1 MRNSQLEVRPISG
14 AGGAEIFGVDVA
26 QDLDDG
32 TVGEI
37 RDALN
42 EHCVVFFRDQEIDVA
57 QHKRFARKFGEI
69 FLHPNFATVMEDPEV
84 VMVRREP
91 GDLSYVGEDWHTD
104 TTMCAEPPMGAIL
117 YGIDVPPYGGDTMF
131 ANQYLA
137 YEALS
142 PTMKKLLD
150 GLRAVHSDIGI
161 AGPQASR
168 NKLRS
173 TKNRDDDGW
182 RETRSTHPIVRTNPG
197 DRPQMPVR
205 QRVLHGGHR
214 GHDRGRRQGAAR
226 FPARAR
232 PPAGIHLPLPLAE
245 GIDRLLGQSQRQAHR
260 ARRHRPLPPPD
271 APHPGRRWRG
281 AAVILSS

>member
-1 MRNSQLEVRPISG
+1 MRNSRIEVRPVSG
-14 AGGAEIFGVDVA
+14 AGGAEIFGVDVG
-26 QDLDDG
+26 QTLDDG
-32 TVGEI
+32 TVAEI

-42 EHCVVFFRDQEIDVA
+42 EHCVVFFRDQEIDTA
-57 QHKRFARKFGEI
+57 QHKAFARRFGPI

-91 GDLSYVGEDWHTD
+91 GDVSYVGEDWHTD

-131 ANQYLA
+131 ANQYQA

-142 PTMKKLLD
+142 PTMKRLLE

-161 AGPQASR
+161 AGPNASR

-182 RETRSTHPIVRTNPG
+182 RETRNLHPIVRTNPETG
-197 DRPQMPVR
+197 RKGLFVNHSYTVGIEGMTDAEGKA
-205 QRVLHGGHR
+205 LLGFLLEHGHR
-214 GHDRGRRQGAAR
+214 PEFTFRFRWQKGSIAFWDNRSTKHIALGDTGPFRRLMRRIQVGGGGV
-226 FPARAR
+226 PA
-232 PPAGIHLPLPLAE
+232 
-245 GIDRLLGQSQRQAHR
+245 
-260 ARRHRPLPPPD
+260 
-271 APHPGRRWRG
+271 
-281 AAVILSS
+281 

>member
-1 MRNSQLEVRPISG
+1 
-14 AGGAEIFGVDVA
+14 
-26 QDLDDG
+26 
-32 TVGEI
+32 
-37 RDALN
+37 
-42 EHCVVFFRDQEIDVA
+42 
-57 QHKRFARKFGEI
+57 
-69 FLHPNFATVMEDPEV
+69 

-182 RETRSTHPIVRTNPG
+182 RETRSTHPIVRTNPETG
-197 DRPQMPVR
+197 RKCLFVNASYTVGIEGMTAAEGKALLDF
-205 QRVLHGGHR
+205 LLEHGHR
-214 GHDRGRRQGAAR
+214 PEFTFRFRWQKGSIAFWDNRSAKHIALGDTGPFRR
-226 FPARAR
+226 
-232 PPAGIHLPLPLAE
+232 LM
-245 GIDRLLGQSQRQAHR
+245 
-260 ARRHRPLPPPD
+260 RRIQVGGGGVPT
-271 APHPGRRWRG
+271 
-281 AAVILSS
+281 

>member
-1 MRNSQLEVRPISG
+1 MRNSRIDVRPISG

-57 QHKRFARKFGEI
+57 RHKAFARRFGPI

-91 GDLSYVGEDWHTD
+91 GDVSYVGEDWHTD
-104 TTMCAEPPMGAIL
+104 TTMVAEPPMGAIL

-131 ANQYLA
+131 ANQYQA
-137 YEALS
+137 YDALS
-142 PTMKKLLD
+142 PTMKRLLE

-161 AGPQASR
+161 AGPNASR

-182 RETRSTHPIVRTNPG
+182 RETRNTHPIVRTNPETG
-197 DRPQMPVR
+197 RKCLFVNHSYTVGIEGMTEAEGKA
-205 QRVLHGGHR
+205 LLGFLLEHGHR
-214 GHDRGRRQGAAR
+214 PEFTFRFRWQKGSIAFWDNRSTKHIALGDTGPFRRLMRRIQVGGAGV
-226 FPARAR
+226 P
-232 PPAGIHLPLPLAE
+232 I
-245 GIDRLLGQSQRQAHR
+245 
-260 ARRHRPLPPPD
+260 
-271 APHPGRRWRG
+271 
-281 AAVILSS
+281 

>member
-1 MRNSQLEVRPISG
+1 MRNSRLEVRPISG
-14 AGGAEIFGVDVA
+14 AGGAEIFGVDVG

-69 FLHPNFATVMEDPEV
+69 FLHPNFRTVMEDPEV

-104 TTMCAEPPMGAIL
+104 TTMCSEPPMGAIL

-173 TKNRDDDGW
+173 TENRDDDGW
-182 RETRSTHPIVRTNPG
+182 RETRSTHPIVRTNPETG
-197 DRPQMPVR
+197 RKCLFVNASYTVGIEGMTAAEGKALLDF
-205 QRVLHGGHR
+205 LLEHGHR
-214 GHDRGRRQGAAR
+214 PEFTFRFRWQKGSIAFWDNRSAKHIALGDTGPFRRLMRRIQISGGA
-226 FPARAR
+226 P
-232 PPAGIHLPLPLAE
+232 
-245 GIDRLLGQSQRQAHR
+245 
-260 ARRHRPLPPPD
+260 
-271 APHPGRRWRG
+271 
-281 AAVILSS
+281 V

>member
-1 MRNSQLEVRPISG
+1 MRNSRLEVRPISG

-69 FLHPNFATVMEDPEV
+69 FLHPNFVTVMEDPEV

-117 YGIDVPPYGGDTMF
+117 YGIDVPAYGGDTMF

-150 GLRAVHSDIGI
+150 GLRAVHSDIGT
-161 AGPQASR
+161 AGPHLGK
-168 NKLRS
+168 NKGRS
-173 TKNRDDDGW
+173 TKHRDGADW
-182 RETRSTHPIVRTNPG
+182 RETRTAHPVVRTNPET
-197 DRPQMPVR
+197 
-205 QRVLHGGHR
+205 
-214 GHDRGRRQGAAR
+214 GRKCLFVNASYTV
-226 FPARAR
+226 
-232 PPAGIHLPLPLAE
+232 GIEGMTAAE
-245 GIDRLLGQSQRQAHR
+245 GKALLDFLLEHGNRPEFTFRFRWHKGSIAFWDNRSAKHIALGDTGPFRRLM
-260 ARRHRPLPPPD
+260 RRVQIGGGGVP
-271 APHPGRRWRG
+271 
-281 AAVILSS
+281 V